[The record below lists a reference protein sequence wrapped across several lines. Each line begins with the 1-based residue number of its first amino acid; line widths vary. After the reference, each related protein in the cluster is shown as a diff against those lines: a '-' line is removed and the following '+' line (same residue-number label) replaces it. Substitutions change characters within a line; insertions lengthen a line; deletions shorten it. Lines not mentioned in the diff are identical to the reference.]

1 MLYPEI
7 PMSIQRNVLKGCSKK
22 ECKKKLLL
30 PRKYKYLNTMKK
42 TMLLG
47 ILCFCLS
54 FASIGQWT
62 YVEIG
67 VNGLT
72 CSMCTRSVDN
82 ALQKLDFIDQV
93 EIDLESTNGR
103 IYFKPNAKPDV
114 DAIRQAVVDAGFS
127 LRFLKVKFQ
136 FKTPMAL
143 EPEECFI
150 LDGTHYQMINA
161 VEVETKEAV
170 FQLIGKGFMP
180 KSAYKKWRSKLGK
193 ICWREDVEPGY
204 YLFKE

>member
-1 MLYPEI
+1 MKQTFGI
-7 PMSIQRNVLKGCSKK
+7 DK
-22 ECKKKLLL
+22 
-30 PRKYKYLNTMKK
+30 KYKYLLKMKK
-42 TMLLG
+42 ILLLS
-47 ILCFCLS
+47 ILCFFVALVTK
-54 FASIGQWT
+54 AQWT

-72 CSMCTRSVDN
+72 CSMCTRSVDD
-82 ALQKLDFIDQV
+82 AIQKLDFV
-93 EIDLESTNGR
+93 ERVEVNLESTTGR
-103 IYFKPNAKPDV
+103 VFFKVGSKPDV
-114 DAIRQAVVDAGFS
+114 AAIRQAVVDAGFS
-127 LRFLKVKFQ
+127 LRFLKIKFQ
-136 FKTPMAL
+136 FKSPMAL

-161 VEVETKEAV
+161 VTAETKEAV

-180 KSAYKKWRSKLGK
+180 KRAYNKWRSKLGK